1 MGGAGVWAVFGG
13 RGRVD
18 FGFIFVEGVFMTLT
32 QFIKNNLGKKIDY
45 DKEGTPQCVDL
56 ARLYFDDVLEVP
68 QFPPL
73 GINGG
78 AKDIF
83 YKCDSLKKTP
93 DSALA
98 DYSRGDVLI
107 WGPTDKNP
115 YGHVAILVAIYNTK
129 YFIVFEQDGFKKDG
143 AKLAF
148 RCRENLLG
156 CLYKI

>member
-1 MGGAGVWAVFGG
+1 MG
-13 RGRVD
+13 
-18 FGFIFVEGVFMTLT
+18 FGFIYVKGVFMTLT
-32 QFIKNNLGKKIDY
+32 QFIKQKMGTKVDFDGKY
-45 DKEGTPQCVDL
+45 DAQCVDL
-56 ARLYFDDVLEVP
+56 YRQYCKDVLEIP
-68 QFPPL
+68 QSPSVE
-73 GINGG
+73 G
-78 AKDIF
+78 AKDIIENPGVLSVT
-83 YKCDSLKKTP
+83 K

-107 WGPTDKNP
+107 WGATEKNP

-148 RCRENLLG
+148 RSRENLLG